1 MNYPFKCYLLPVPFV
16 LAKKTFICAQ
26 NKEMHI
32 FNGYFI
38 FSKLLRE
45 ADATPPPP
53 PLVRDALKTCFTRV
67 LTIFLVPN
75 VSSVSIFKC
84 MHGVFIVHGFGVKD
98 CLAMDCLDS
107 LACAEH
113 CLKDQAKHSFADFF

>member
-16 LAKKTFICAQ
+16 LAKKTFIHAQ

-45 ADATPPPP
+45 ADATPPPTP
-53 PLVRDALKTCFTRV
+53 TSK
-67 LTIFLVPN
+67 
-75 VSSVSIFKC
+75 
-84 MHGVFIVHGFGVKD
+84 G
-98 CLAMDCLDS
+98 
-107 LACAEH
+107 
-113 CLKDQAKHSFADFF
+113 CLKNLFHPSTDHFSGP

>member
-16 LAKKTFICAQ
+16 LAKKTFILAQ

-45 ADATPPPP
+45 ADPPPP
-53 PLVRDALKTCFTRV
+53 TSKGCLLC
-67 LTIFLVPN
+67 LTL
-75 VSSVSIFKC
+75 C
-84 MHGVFIVHGFGVKD
+84 
-98 CLAMDCLDS
+98 
-107 LACAEH
+107 
-113 CLKDQAKHSFADFF
+113 

>member
-16 LAKKTFICAQ
+16 LAKKTFIHAQ

-45 ADATPPPP
+45 ADATPPHP
-53 PLVRDALKTCFTRV
+53 
-67 LTIFLVPN
+67 
-75 VSSVSIFKC
+75 
-84 MHGVFIVHGFGVKD
+84 H
-98 CLAMDCLDS
+98 
-107 LACAEH
+107 
-113 CLKDQAKHSFADFF
+113 